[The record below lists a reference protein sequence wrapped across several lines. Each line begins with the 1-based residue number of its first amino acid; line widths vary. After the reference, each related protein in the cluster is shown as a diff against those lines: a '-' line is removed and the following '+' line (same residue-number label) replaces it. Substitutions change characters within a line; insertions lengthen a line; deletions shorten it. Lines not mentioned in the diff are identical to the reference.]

1 MIILPLSDCSSFMH
15 IRVYVY
21 RLTHCGVHAAY
32 TNIYTR
38 SDIHH
43 YNAQCSCVLL
53 WPCVMSLCVCVCGI
67 GAHNNRLSQF
77 PRNLESG
84 RQGCRATVVIPGAPR
99 TSTNGHCYVYVVYF
113 FGVVQ
118 RNLATFCT
126 FIHPICE
133 CTFSRWAIVPAGERH
148 SGAIYTRIQGKIWNT
163 KEEEDKKKIWN
174 KIILERI
181 YIS

>member
-1 MIILPLSDCSSFMH
+1 MWLYCRSRIVRLSCIFVYMYIASHTVGSTLHIPIYIHGRIFIITMLNAHVCFCG
-15 IRVYVY
+15 RV
-21 RLTHCGVHAAY
+21 
-32 TNIYTR
+32 
-38 SDIHH
+38 
-43 YNAQCSCVLL
+43 SCR
-53 WPCVMSLCVCVCGI
+53 CVCVCGI

-133 CTFSRWAIVPAGERH
+133 CTFRRWAIVPAGERH
-148 SGAIYTRIQGKIWNT
+148 SGAIYTRIQGKIWNK
-163 KEEEDKKKIWN
+163 KEEEDKKKSET
-174 KIILERI
+174 KS
-181 YIS
+181 YSKGST